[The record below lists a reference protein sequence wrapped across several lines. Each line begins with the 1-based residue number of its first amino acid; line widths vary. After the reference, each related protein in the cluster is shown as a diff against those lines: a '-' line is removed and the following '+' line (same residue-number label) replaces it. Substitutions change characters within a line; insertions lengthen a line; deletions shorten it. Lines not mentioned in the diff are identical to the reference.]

1 MVAKHRNI
9 SKYYSAFA
17 LASDTRALRIAR
29 KKKR

>member
-17 LASDTRALRIAR
+17 LAGDTRALRIAC

>member
-17 LASDTRALRIAR
+17 LAGDTRALQIAC